1 MHTTTMIRSTDFD
14 YSVDGRPASLE
25 HIFPAFNRHDRVGVV
40 VRQPG
45 GGIGASALIM
55 AAMAEFYDFHREQ
68 LGNKPG
74 QLRIYPEFYVFH
86 VGERQMDHYWMDIWP
101 PHKEVDVADEPEQI
115 LEAVNDR
122 GITRLLVQDMTPSE
136 TVSLYAGVPEE
147 KLDPSMATF
156 LRETVISAESRIMTA
171 IAYSPSGRTKQA
183 DIVISSCSAAE
194 SLVLA
199 SINSSQGLTDS
210 MRVQLQFSRQTLLTE
225 GRVIETY
232 RRISLLNAIGMLTP
246 STRLGLTTRQYIA
259 NM

>member
-1 MHTTTMIRSTDFD
+1 MHTTTMMRSADFD
-14 YSVDGRPASLE
+14 YTVDGRPAALE

-45 GGIGASALIM
+45 GGIGASALVM
-55 AAMAEFYDFHREQ
+55 AAMTRFYDFHRER
-68 LGNKPG
+68 LGGKPG

-86 VGERQMDHYWMDIWP
+86 VGKRHMDHYWMDIWP

-122 GITRLLVQDMTPSE
+122 GITRLLVQDITPAK
-136 TVSLYAGVPEE
+136 TVSLYASVSGE

-156 LRETVISAESRIMTA
+156 LRETVSSAESRIMTA
-171 IAYSPSGRTKQA
+171 VAFSPSGRTEQA
-183 DIVISSCSAAE
+183 DIAIGSCPAAE
-194 SLVLA
+194 SFVLA
-199 SINSSQGLTDS
+199 SINSSQALTDS
-210 MRVQLQFSRQTLLTE
+210 MRDQLKSSRLPLQTE

-232 RRISLLNAIGMLTP
+232 RRITLSNAIGMLTP
-246 STRLGLTTRQYIA
+246 STKLSMTTRHYIE